1 MPPSLPKK
9 EEQIVQAHA
18 GLIHSVVMVCHNRNL
33 LPELE
38 SVLQTTAANGW
49 TALVSA
55 VRKVL
60 AGRRDHGVLTGLDE
74 DDKVIIEAI
83 LRGLHDP
90 SSLPDPG
97 KQPDPVMAA
106 PGLALM
112 IDAASK
118 GNIDALQLVAHM
130 AEQMMRVGG
139 DMARM
144 GGTVNRL
151 INGERHAD
159 ELCRGMGVKGQSLVR
174 SILEELG
181 KLNAH

>member
-1 MPPSLPKK
+1 MPTLPKK
-9 EEQIVQAHA
+9 QEQIVQAHA

-38 SVLQTTAANGW
+38 SVLKTTAANGW
-49 TALVSA
+49 TSLVAA

-60 AGRRDHGVLTGLDE
+60 AGRRDTDVLAGLDE
-74 DDKVIIEAI
+74 EDKVIVEAI

-97 KQPDPVMAA
+97 KQPDPAMAA

-130 AEQMMRVGG
+130 AEQMTRVGG

-144 GGTVNRL
+144 GGTINRL

-159 ELCRGMGVKGQSLVR
+159 ELCRGMGAKGRNLVR

>member
-1 MPPSLPKK
+1 MPSLPKK

-60 AGRRDHGVLTGLDE
+60 AGRRDHDLLSGLDE

-83 LRGLHDP
+83 LRGLQDP

-130 AEQMMRVGG
+130 AEQMTRVGG
-139 DMARM
+139 DMARL

-151 INGERHAD
+151 INGERQAD
-159 ELCRGMGVKGQSLVR
+159 ELCRGMGLKGRSLVR